1 MRTPDQDER
10 PEPGTAD
17 DSLGDGFGT
26 VDQADLNDGYGNS
39 DFYDDSYDDP
49 IDVEDGYE
57 TDDTF
62 DDASDDDG
70 GFGTTDDG
78 GLGDVDDDGGSVGE
92 VIPVGS
98 EVSDAEAEN
107 ILEEI
112 LDDVFG
118 DDTEQ
123 VIDDMEASSGLDPS
137 EILETLGDAYDDDLA
152 TTDGADDGSGVFD
165 NNPFDGAGAGGEVAD
180 AADFVSESDFDLNT
194 DGHVDGGDL
203 HEAAHPFDFHVD
215 GG

>member
-10 PEPGTAD
+10 PDPGAAD
-17 DSLGDGFGT
+17 GSLGDGFGS

-49 IDVEDGYE
+49 ADGDGSDDA
-57 TDDTF
+57 DDTF
-62 DDASDDDG
+62 DDAADDDG
-70 GFGTTDDG
+70 GFGGSGDDG
-78 GLGDVDDDGGSVGE
+78 GLGDGAGVGE

-107 ILEEI
+107 ILEEL

-137 EILETLGDAYDDDLA
+137 ELLESLGDADDDDPGSLE
-152 TTDGADDGSGVFD
+152 TGDDGGVFD
-165 NNPFDGAGAGGEVAD
+165 NPFDGGVDGGAEVTD
-180 AADFVSESDFDLNT
+180 AADFVSEADFDLNT